1 MQLIPAIDLLEGKAV
16 RLHKGNYD
24 AVTVYDDDPVGVAKR
39 FRDAGAKRIHVVD
52 LEGARAG
59 EAVHVKVI
67 ERIVAEAS
75 VEVQVGGGIRKPQTA
90 TQWLEAGAAGIVLG
104 TAALERPE
112 MVQRLAAEWPTGV
125 IVAVDGRAGK
135 VATQG
140 WLKDSDVSVETLA
153 QDADQW
159 GVAGL
164 LYTDIERDGTGVG
177 PNVSATAWLQ
187 TKVEATVIASG
198 GIGTLTHL
206 RELKEAGVRAA
217 VCGRAIY
224 TGTIDLEE
232 AFRVCRER

>member
-90 TQWLEAGAAGIVLG
+90 AQWLEAGAAGSVLG

-112 MVQRLAAEWPTGV
+112 MVQRLAAECPPV
-125 IVAVDGRAGK
+125 IVAVDGRAA

-140 WLKDSDVSVETLA
+140 WLKDSDVSGNARTGCRSMGRRWLA
-153 QDADQW
+153 R
-159 GVAGL
+159 
-164 LYTDIERDGTGVG
+164 TDMNDGTGVG
-177 PNVSATAWLQ
+177 PKSLATA
-187 TKVEATVIASG
+187 
-198 GIGTLTHL
+198 
-206 RELKEAGVRAA
+206 
-217 VCGRAIY
+217 C
-224 TGTIDLEE
+224 
-232 AFRVCRER
+232 CRQWRRR